1 MEYHGLGHHHG
12 HHGQSHHLAEWC
24 CDHIPQRCSSSSLP
38 SHSGE
43 PDFKNC
49 LFVWAERGAGGG
61 ARSPAQW
68 SGEKY
73 LKRSDQNS
81 QQPTTIQQQS
91 TEDLIR
97 IVNNQRPKHPPSQ
110 QQLSSLSRADTSA
123 KTISLHLG
131 KGILQTSQLL
141 WVYDVCCVLDQNKSR
156 LSVSR
161 LILNSVVVSNWQVI
175 PN

>member
-1 MEYHGLGHHHG
+1 MMLR
-12 HHGQSHHLAEWC
+12 SHPATLQQQPA
-24 CDHIPQRCSSSSLP
+24 P

-49 LFVWAERGAGGG
+49 LFVSPEQGVRGV

-81 QQPTTIQQQS
+81 QQPTTIQQQP
-91 TEDLIR
+91 TKDLIR

-110 QQLSSLSRADTSA
+110 QQLSTLSRADTSA